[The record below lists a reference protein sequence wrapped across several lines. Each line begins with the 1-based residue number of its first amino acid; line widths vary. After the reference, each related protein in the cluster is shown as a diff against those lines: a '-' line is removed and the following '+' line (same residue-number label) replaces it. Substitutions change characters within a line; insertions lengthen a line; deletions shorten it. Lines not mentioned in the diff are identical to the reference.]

1 VLLNQD
7 GHDAICGL
15 QQSLCDRA
23 LAGVAGTLFRLNF
36 PPMIGDKGEY
46 SVILVYDYDSRR
58 FVANG
63 AAEGE
68 SAARSGIEESL

>member
-1 VLLNQD
+1 M
-7 GHDAICGL
+7 
-15 QQSLCDRA
+15 
-23 LAGVAGTLFRLNF
+23 NF
-36 PPMIGDKGEY
+36 PPMIGDKEEY

-58 FVANG
+58 FLANG

>member
-1 VLLNQD
+1 
-7 GHDAICGL
+7 
-15 QQSLCDRA
+15 
-23 LAGVAGTLFRLNF
+23 
-36 PPMIGDKGEY
+36 MIGDKGEC
-46 SVILVYDYDSRR
+46 SVIVVYDYDSRR

>member
-1 VLLNQD
+1 MNFAAVVLSFGQRLLSVQFFFF
-7 GHDAICGL
+7 
-15 QQSLCDRA
+15 
-23 LAGVAGTLFRLNF
+23 GVVGSE
-36 PPMIGDKGEY
+36 G

-68 SAARSGIEESL
+68 SAARFGIEESL

>member
-1 VLLNQD
+1 MTTSRTTGQPKFVIHTLE
-7 GHDAICGL
+7 
-15 QQSLCDRA
+15 
-23 LAGVAGTLFRLNF
+23 TLF
-36 PPMIGDKGEY
+36 PPIIGDKEEC
-46 SVILVYDYDSRR
+46 SVILEYDYDSRR